1 MLAMYFTAVDIPQ
14 PVAGPSKKRR
24 RGSASTADGSQT
36 DSDVMANCRKMVD
49 HMMTQFRQEER
60 AYVSQQVQQ
69 LKIEILEHIDKRL
82 KDFQDTIPSEDA
94 VDIQISQHVAS
105 FDDLVDVKIEDR
117 VTGIRMELEDFVEG
131 EVAGAEERVMQRVR
145 EANWTFHLEE

>member
-1 MLAMYFTAVDIPQ
+1 MMLAVYFTAVDIPQ
-14 PVAGPSKKRR
+14 PVAGASKKRR

-36 DSDVMANCRKMVD
+36 DSDVIASCRKMVD

-69 LKIEILEHIDKRL
+69 LKIEVLEHIDKRL
-82 KDFQDTIPSEDA
+82 KDFEDTIPSEDA

-131 EVAGAEERVMQRVR
+131 EVAGAE
-145 EANWTFHLEE
+145 